1 MMQWSYDAL
10 LKMGTDEL
18 TAHAV
23 DNASLDAW
31 YLLEYVYGIS
41 RVDFLMQRMQPFDA
55 AQTQKVTTYQML
67 IQKRSDGCPV
77 QYLIG
82 STEFMGLTFE
92 VNAHVLIPRQD
103 TEVLVETALSMM
115 KPQSSVLDMCTG
127 SGCIILSLAK
137 LGTVKEGIGVD
148 ISTGALRVAEKNREH
163 LGLTQVKMVQSNLF
177 ESVDGMYDMIV
188 SNPPYI
194 PTADIDGL
202 MREVRDHEPHL
213 ALDGSEDGLLFYRKI
228 AEVSGGYLVPGGVLL
243 LEIGYDQ
250 AADVS
255 MLLEQAGF
263 CDIHVKKD
271 LAGLDRVVYA
281 VKAAEDGGKDV

>member
-1 MMQWSYDAL
+1 MMQWSYDTL
-10 LKMGTDEL
+10 LKWGTDEL
-18 TAHAV
+18 ATHAV
-23 DNASLDAW
+23 ENASLDAW

-41 RVDFLMQRMQPFDA
+41 RVDFLMQRNDAFDDT
-55 AQTQKVTTYQML
+55 QTQKCAVYQSM
-67 IQKRSDGCPV
+67 IRRRSDGYPV

-92 VNAHVLIPRQD
+92 VNENVLIPRQD

-115 KPQSSVLDMCTG
+115 KPDSRVLDMCTG
-127 SGCIILSLAK
+127 SGCIVLSLAK
-137 LGTVKEGIGVD
+137 LGTVSEGIGVD
-148 ISTGALRVAEKNREH
+148 ISEGALEVAEKNRQH
-163 LGLTQVKMVQSNLF
+163 LGLAQVKMIRSDLF
-177 ESVDGMYDMIV
+177 SSVEGVYDMIV

-194 PTADIDGL
+194 PTADIEDL
-202 MREVRDHEPHL
+202 MREVREHEPHL
-213 ALDGSEDGLLFYRKI
+213 ALDGSEDGLLFYRKL
-228 AEVSGGYLVPGGVLL
+228 AEASGRYLVPGGALL

-255 MLLEQAGF
+255 SLLEQAGF